1 MKLFKK
7 FVKLPENAKNA
18 KNAKSFSACV
28 GLSVQTS
35 VVVLITLYPT

>member
-7 FVKLPENAKNA
+7 FVKLPKNA
-18 KNAKSFSACV
+18 KNAKSFSACA

-35 VVVLITLYPT
+35 VKAYELNS